1 MFSVFSTGSSG
12 YKKGDV
18 PFDQYEWGPQP
29 FWMALELS
37 FGKGDVGTKRVET
50 KRFIR
55 LEYLR
60 VAKKENGYKYQ
71 RSSHWFIKF
80 PFCKNDKEIFRANA
94 VVLVFEFALSIA
106 IANGVF
112 RLIHSLAS

>member
-1 MFSVFSTGSSG
+1 MLSVMSTGSSG
-12 YKKGDV
+12 YKKGEV

-29 FWMALELS
+29 FWMALQP

-60 VAKKENGYKYQ
+60 VSKKENGYKY
-71 RSSHWFIKF
+71 RKSSHWFIKF
-80 PFCKNDKEIFRANA
+80 PFCKNDQEIFRANA
-94 VVLVFEFALSIA
+94 VVWVFASALSIA
-106 IANGVF
+106 IANGVG
-112 RLIHSLAS
+112 RVIDSLAS